1 MLQAGKFTGERM
13 QTEQLTW
20 HYDATT
26 IELGA
31 DWSGQGPL
39 ILLLP
44 ALSSISTRREMR
56 PLQERLSSNYQTVSI
71 DWPGFGSLP
80 RPRHDWRPKI
90 YSDFLSYLTGTI
102 LPPVH
107 AVIAAG
113 HAATFA
119 LLHACAHPGSFKRL
133 VFMAPTWRGPLPTM
147 MDGQRPLFDRI
158 CQLVDLPMIGPL
170 LYRLNVNRHVVRY
183 MAAGHVY
190 TDSAW
195 LHGERLREKLAVTRP
210 SGARFSSVRF
220 VTGKLDPLA
229 TRIEFLDMAQRS
241 PVPVLMVYGAR
252 TPSRS
257 RAEMEAL
264 ASVPSIR
271 TTVLPLGKLSAHEEF
286 PDLVADAIKPFLL
299 DLS

>member
-1 MLQAGKFTGERM
+1 M
-13 QTEQLTW
+13 QTEKLTW
-20 HYDATT
+20 QCDGRS
-26 IELGA
+26 IELAA

-39 ILLLP
+39 VLLLP
-44 ALSSISTRREMR
+44 ALSSISTRREMG
-56 PLQERLSSNYQTVSI
+56 PLQERLCANYRTVST
-71 DWPGFGSLP
+71 DWPGFGDRP
-80 RPRHDWRPKI
+80 RTRHDWRPEI
-90 YSDFLSYLTGTI
+90 YSDFLSYLIGTV

-119 LLHACAHPGSFKRL
+119 LLHACAHPGSSKRL
-133 VFMAPTWRGPLPTM
+133 VLVAPTWRGPLPTM

-158 CQLVDLPMIGPL
+158 CRLVDLPIIGPL
-170 LYRLNVNRHVVRY
+170 LYRLNVNRLVVRY

-195 LHGERLREKLAVTRP
+195 LHGERLREKLAVTRS

-229 TRIEFLDMAQRS
+229 TRTEFLDVAQRS
-241 PVPVLMVYGAR
+241 HVPMLMIYGAQ

-264 ASVPSIR
+264 ASIPSIR
-271 TTVLPLGKLSAHEEF
+271 TVLLPLGKLSVHEEF
-286 PDLVADAIKPFLL
+286 PDSVAEAIKPFLS
-299 DLS
+299 D

>member
-1 MLQAGKFTGERM
+1 M
-13 QTEQLTW
+13 Q
-20 HYDATT
+20 
-26 IELGA
+26 
-31 DWSGQGPL
+31 P
-39 ILLLP
+39 
-44 ALSSISTRREMR
+44 SS
-56 PLQERLSSNYQTVSI
+56 
-71 DWPGFGSLP
+71 
-80 RPRHDWRPKI
+80 DWRPEI

-119 LLHACAHPGSFKRL
+119 LLHACTHPGIFKRL
-133 VFMAPTWRGPLPTM
+133 ILIAPTWRGPLPTM

-158 CQLVDLPMIGPL
+158 CRLVDLPIIGSL
-170 LYRLNVNRHVVRY
+170 LYRLNVNGLVVRY

-210 SGARFSSVRF
+210 AGARFSSVRF

-229 TRIEFLDMAQRS
+229 TRTEFLDVAQRS
-241 PVPVLMVYGAR
+241 PVPMLIVYGAQ

-271 TTVLPLGKLSAHEEF
+271 TAVLPLGKLSVHEEF
-286 PDLVADAIKPFLL
+286 PDLVAEAIKPFLL
-299 DLS
+299 D

>member
-1 MLQAGKFTGERM
+1 M

-20 HYDATT
+20 HYDGAT

-39 ILLLP
+39 VLLLQ
-44 ALSSISTRREMR
+44 ALSSISTRREMH
-56 PLQERLSSNYQTVSI
+56 PLQERLCVRYQTVST
-71 DWPGFGSLP
+71 DWPGFGNRP
-80 RPRHDWRPKI
+80 RARHDWRLKI
-90 YSDFLSYLTGTI
+90 YSDFLSYLTAAV

-119 LLHACAHPGSFKRL
+119 LLDACAHPGSFKRL
-133 VFMAPTWRGPLPTM
+133 ALIAPTWRGPLPTM

-158 CQLVDLPMIGPL
+158 CWLVDLPIIGPL
-170 LYRLNVNRHVVRY
+170 LYRLNVNRLVVRY

-210 SGARFSSVRF
+210 SGARFASVRF

-229 TRIEFLDMAQRS
+229 TRTEFLDAAQRS
-241 PVPVLMVYGAR
+241 PVPMLIVYGAQ

-264 ASVPSIR
+264 ALVPSIR
-271 TTVLPLGKLSAHEEF
+271 TVLLPLGKLSVHEEF
-286 PDLVADAIKPFLL
+286 PDLVAEAIKPFLS
-299 DLS
+299 D

>member
-1 MLQAGKFTGERM
+1 M
-13 QTEQLTW
+13 QTEKLTW
-20 HYDATT
+20 QHDGLS
-26 IELGA
+26 IELAA

-39 ILLLP
+39 VLLLP

-56 PLQERLSSNYQTVSI
+56 PLQERLCANYRTMSI
-71 DWPGFGSLP
+71 DWPGFGDQP
-80 RPRHDWRPKI
+80 RARRDWRPEI
-90 YSDFLSYLTGTI
+90 YSEFLSYLTGTV

-133 VFMAPTWRGPLPTM
+133 VLVAPTWRGPLPTM

-158 CQLVDLPMIGPL
+158 CRLVDLPIIGSL
-170 LYRLNVNRHVVRY
+170 LYRLNVNRLVVRY

-195 LHGERLREKLAVTRP
+195 LHGERWREKLAVTRP

-229 TRIEFLDMAQRS
+229 TRMNFWTWRS
-241 PVPVLMVYGAR
+241 GHLFR
-252 TPSRS
+252 C
-257 RAEMEAL
+257 
-264 ASVPSIR
+264 
-271 TTVLPLGKLSAHEEF
+271 
-286 PDLVADAIKPFLL
+286 
-299 DLS
+299 